1 MIMKFFQYVLSL
13 TDAATMF
20 TSCDKNLPI
29 RHRSINI
36 MNLPFAMWAV
46 FEFARSFLSHKIK
59 SRIATLSEDEK
70 LRLRLGV
77 DILPKEFGGKIP
89 LKEMTAAWKA
99 ELMANRCRLIAL
111 DSLKVS
117 KDSESG
123 GPAAQKERKGFW
135 SFMQAASN

>member
-1 MIMKFFQYVLSL
+1 
-13 TDAATMF
+13 MF

-59 SRIATLSEDEK
+59 SRIANLSDDEK
-70 LRLRLGV
+70 LRARIGS
-77 DILPKEFGGKIP
+77 DILPKEFGGTVP
-89 LKEMTAAWKA
+89 MAEMTAAWKA
-99 ELMANRCRLIAL
+99 ELVANRSRLISL

-117 KDSESG
+117 KDLEKELAV
-123 GPAAQKERKGFW
+123 PQKERKSFW
-135 SFMQAASN
+135 SFITN

>member
-1 MIMKFFQYVLSL
+1 
-13 TDAATMF
+13 MF

-59 SRIATLSEDEK
+59 SRIANLSDDEK
-70 LRLRLGV
+70 LRARLGA
-77 DILPKEFGGKIP
+77 DILPKEFGGSVP
-89 LKEMTAAWKA
+89 LAEMTAAWKA
-99 ELMANRCRLIAL
+99 ELVANRSRLISL

-117 KDSESG
+117 KDLEKELAV
-123 GPAAQKERKGFW
+123 PQKERKSFW
-135 SFMQAASN
+135 SFITN